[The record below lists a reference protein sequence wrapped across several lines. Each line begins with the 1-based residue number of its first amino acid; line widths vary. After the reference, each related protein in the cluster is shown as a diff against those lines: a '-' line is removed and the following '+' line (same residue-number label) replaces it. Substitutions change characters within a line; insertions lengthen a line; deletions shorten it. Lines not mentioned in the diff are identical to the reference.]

1 MPDDFDYSQERQL
14 ELMEN
19 RIREHQYQLGHAVSA
34 YEPGRC
40 RNCNDPVPEDRG
52 FCCPECRD
60 DWTDRLAAERRNG
73 KYRGG

>member
-19 RIREHQYQLGHAVSA
+19 RIREHQYQLGHAVNA
-34 YEPGRC
+34 FELGRC
-40 RNCNDPVPEDRG
+40 RNCNERLDDGRA
-52 FCCPECRD
+52 FCDASCRQD
-60 DWTDRLAAERRNG
+60 FEDRLAADRRNG

>member
-1 MPDDFDYSQERQL
+1 MPDELDFSQERQL

-19 RIREHQYQLGHAVSA
+19 RIREHQWQLGHAVSA

-40 RNCNDPVPEDRG
+40 RNCNEPVPEG
-52 FCCPECRD
+52 HAFCDKDCSRD
-60 DWTDRLAAERRNG
+60 WSERLAAEKRNG